1 MAIKE
6 DRESS
11 GASRSTSCG
20 KRRAVLLLSLILLV
34 WNACATAQRIA
45 SVGLLSSMDRTD
57 GSPVLPSSSDNE
69 TPALS
74 AESPRSGPLTIRQKY
89 LLGKRVDINKASLA
103 EISELLGISD
113 KIAAAVVEE
122 RDRLGRFR
130 SPANLLGVK
139 GIKEKRLQKI
149 LPFLAKMP
157 NN

>member
-1 MAIKE
+1 MPNQGSG
-6 DRESS
+6 ESS
-11 GASRSTSCG
+11 GG

-34 WNACATAQRIA
+34 WNACATGQRVF
-45 SVGLLSSMDRTD
+45 SVGFLPSMDGTD
-57 GSPVLPSSSDNE
+57 GSPALPYASDNE
-69 TPALS
+69 TAVLS

-89 LLGKRVDINKASLA
+89 LLGKRIDINKASRT
-103 EISELLGISD
+103 EISELPGISD
-113 KIAAAVVEE
+113 KVAAAVVEE

-130 SPANLLGVK
+130 SPEDLLAVK

>member
-1 MAIKE
+1 MPIQGS
-6 DRESS
+6 RESS
-11 GASRSTSCG
+11 GG

-34 WNACATAQRIA
+34 WNAFATAQQVV
-45 SVGLLSSMDRTD
+45 SVGLLPAVDLAD
-57 GSPVLPSSSDNE
+57 GSPILPPPEGNE
-69 TPALS
+69 TGVLS

-89 LLGKRVDINKASLA
+89 LLGKRIDINKASLQ
-103 EISELLGISD
+103 EISELPGISD

-122 RDRLGRFR
+122 RGRLGRFR
-130 SPANLLGVK
+130 VPEDLLGVK

>member
-1 MAIKE
+1 VPNPGSG
-6 DRESS
+6 ESS
-11 GASRSTSCG
+11 GG

-34 WNACATAQRIA
+34 WNACATAQRVA
-45 SVGLLSSMDRTD
+45 SVGLLPSMDRDD
-57 GSPVLPSSSDNE
+57 GSPVLPSASDNE
-69 TPALS
+69 TAALS

-89 LLGKRVDINKASLA
+89 LLGKRVDINKASLL
-103 EISELLGISD
+103 EISELPGISD
-113 KIAAAVVEE
+113 KVAAALVEE

-130 SPANLLGVK
+130 SPQDLLVVK

>member
-1 MAIKE
+1 MAIQGSR
-6 DRESS
+6 DRS
-11 GASRSTSCG
+11 GG

-34 WNACATAQRIA
+34 WNACATAQHVA
-45 SVGLLSSMDRTD
+45 SVGLLPFMERSE
-57 GSPVLPSSSDNE
+57 GSPANPSASGNE
-69 TPALS
+69 TDALS

-89 LLGKRVDINKASLA
+89 LLGKRVDINKASLL
-103 EISELLGISD
+103 EISELPGISD
-113 KIAAAVVEE
+113 TVAAAVVAE

-130 SPANLLGVK
+130 SPEDLLGVK

>member
-1 MAIKE
+1 MPIQGSGG
-6 DRESS
+6 SS
-11 GASRSTSCG
+11 GG

-34 WNACATAQRIA
+34 WNAFATAQRA
-45 SVGLLSSMDRTD
+45 AKTGLLSPMDNAD
-57 GSPVLPSSSDNE
+57 GSTILPSAEGNE
-69 TPALS
+69 TAALS

-89 LLGKRVDINKASLA
+89 LLGKRVDINKASLF
-103 EISELLGISD
+103 EISELPGISD
-113 KIAAAVVEE
+113 GIAAAVVEE

-130 SPANLLGVK
+130 SHEDLLGVK